1 MKKTKNILL
10 AIGCSKI
17 GGAQKIFITIAKNLR
32 NEGNN
37 VTILLPEGALADMFR
52 IEDFNTLTI
61 NYKSIKGIRT
71 ITGLLKRKDFDIIN
85 THLTNSSF
93 LFAVVNI
100 FFKKKLC
107 CSLHNAIIH
116 EGLNRIQRLIYP
128 YIYFIIDKFSNGIIV
143 NSESNKQHFV
153 DIANISPNH
162 IRVIYN
168 GIDASE
174 YIIEKNISKSKRRK
188 FQIGFIGRLSIEKG
202 VTYLI
207 EALSHLNEIDFEC
220 VIIGEGPLRYELEDI
235 VISKGLNS
243 RVKFLGFQQNVTP
256 FFAEMDVFILPSLNE
271 VLPITIIEA
280 FAHKVVT
287 IAAEV
292 GGVPDL
298 ITHGKTG
305 MLFPAKN
312 IEKLLENI
320 KFIHKNI
327 GEKQKMIDNAYQ
339 KFIQSFSS
347 DVILGEISKYY
358 DFISQNK

>member
-1 MKKTKNILL
+1 MKQKGNILL

-17 GGAQKIFITIAKNLR
+17 GGAQKVFATLAKQLSYQ
-32 NEGNN
+32 GYY
-37 VTILLPEGALADMFR
+37 VTVLLPEGPLAQMLQEENISTTVIKF
-52 IEDFNTLTI
+52 
-61 NYKSIKGIRT
+61 KSLQGIRT
-71 ITGLLKRKDFDIIN
+71 ISGLLKTRKFDIIN
-85 THLTNSSF
+85 THLTNCSF
-93 LFAVVNI
+93 LIALINI
-100 FFKKKLC
+100 FYRKKLC

-128 YIYFIIDKFSNGIIV
+128 FIYFLIYKFSNGIIV
-143 NSESNKQHFV
+143 NSESNKQHFI
-153 DIANISPNH
+153 DISHISPKH

-168 GIDASE
+168 GIDANE
-174 YIIEKNISKSKRRK
+174 YIIENNVSKDKGGK

-202 VTYLI
+202 VIYLI
-207 EALSHLNEIDFEC
+207 EALSHLHDIDYEC
-220 VIIGEGPLRYELEDI
+220 VIIGEGPLRHELEDI
-235 VISKGLNS
+235 VVSKGLKS

-280 FAHKVVT
+280 FALKVIT

-305 MLFPAKN
+305 MLYPAKDVK
-312 IEKLLENI
+312 KLLENI
-320 KFIHKNI
+320 KWIYRNSS
-327 GEKQKMIDNAYQ
+327 EKQKMVDNAYA

-347 DVILGEISKYY
+347 DVMLKEILKYF
-358 DFISQNK
+358 DFIIAK